1 MVGPVKKISNNSKT
15 MDYEEEQEQE
25 LEVLKSIYPNELEEI
40 EDKVFRIILEPEES
54 DSSAP
59 LTVALRIEY
68 TPNYPEEIPNISIDV
83 INGTLN
89 EAEKEKLNFELINV
103 AQDSLG
109 MAMIFT
115 LSSLLKDLVT
125 SFVVERKERITKE
138 EEIRVLKE
146 IEAEQNKFQ
155 GTKVTVASFL
165 EWREQFN
172 KDMAEKEKLEKSSA
186 ALKKEEAKKNK
197 LTGRQLFEQD
207 ETLVNSDAT
216 FMEEGD
222 VTVDASLFEQEIVYS
237 EEEDENNNV
246 LELVR
251 NNTD

>member
-1 MVGPVKKISNNSKT
+1 

-40 EDKVFRIILEPEES
+40 GDKVFRIILEPEES

-59 LTVALRIEY
+59 QY
-68 TPNYPEEIPNISIDV
+68 TPKYPEEIPDISIDV
-83 INGTLN
+83 INGTLK
-89 EAEKEKLNFELINV
+89 EAEKEKLNSELIN

-165 EWREQFN
+165 EWREKFN

-237 EEEDENNNV
+237 DEDDENNV
-246 LELVR
+246 LEL
-251 NNTD
+251 